1 MSKYEK
7 ALDEILRRQYEVCNI
22 IRDCTECCVFME
34 CAMAFGRY
42 DSKKEPTEKEFIAK
56 IKEVFI
62 LKMEE

>member
-7 ALDEILRRQYEVCNI
+7 VLDEILRRQYDVCNI

-42 DSKKEPTEKEFIAK
+42 DSKK
-56 IKEVFI
+56 
-62 LKMEE
+62 